1 MEQYSVYMHVNK
13 VNDKKYIGITKQT
26 PEARWGTNGRN
37 YQNRCP
43 HFWSSIQKYGWN
55 NFEHIVVASGLSKE
69 DACNMEID
77 LIAKYRTQDKNFGYN
92 ILEGGTAPSLPEEV
106 RKKMSISMRGNKN
119 GAGHP
124 CSEEKKKKISE
135 AQKGRKFSE
144 ERRKHLSEVKKG
156 KPHAPCS
163 EETRKR
169 ISDSH
174 EKFPVYCE
182 ETGIVYPSIQG
193 CAKELGV
200 QATLVCRCCKGKQK
214 STGGF
219 HFSYYKDEECA

>member
-106 RKKMSISMRGNKN
+106 RKKCQFQCVETKTEPDIHALKKRRRKYQKLKREESSLKNEESIFLRSRKGNHMRR
-119 GAGHP
+119 
-124 CSEEKKKKISE
+124 
-135 AQKGRKFSE
+135 AQKKPEREFLILMRSFQYIAKKQVLYIHQSKDVRKNLE
-144 ERRKHLSEVKKG
+144 
-156 KPHAPCS
+156 
-163 EETRKR
+163 
-169 ISDSH
+169 
-174 EKFPVYCE
+174 
-182 ETGIVYPSIQG
+182 
-193 CAKELGV
+193 
-200 QATLVCRCCKGKQK
+200 CKQ
-214 STGGF
+214 
-219 HFSYYKDEECA
+219 H